1 MTDKIGFI
9 GLGQMGIPMARNLMR
24 AGFKLRVYNRTPEK
38 AAPLVAEGAEQVFRP
53 LDVVTPGG
61 VVITMLSNDAAL
73 EEVVLGRDGIL
84 EALGAKG
91 VHLSMSTISPAT
103 SRLLAA
109 HHGRRGTS
117 YLAAPV
123 FGRPEAAASKKLWI
137 ALSGGRDAKAR
148 VKPLLSELSQG
159 TYDFGDDVGGANIA
173 KLAGNF
179 LIVSALEAMAEA
191 FTLAEKNGLS
201 RATIA
206 EMMGETLFA
215 CPIYQNY
222 GKAIAAKMYEPAGF
236 KLALGLKD
244 LTLALDAA
252 HASHVPMPIGSVVRD
267 RLLSSV
273 AKGRENMD
281 WAGLA
286 LDVSEDAG
294 LA

>member
-9 GLGQMGIPMARNLMR
+9 GLGQMGIPMARNLLR
-24 AGFKLRVYNRTPEK
+24 AGFKLRIYNRTPER
-38 AAPLVAEGAEQVFRP
+38 AAALVAEGAEQVFRP

-61 VVITMLSNDAAL
+61 VVITMLANDAAL

-109 HHGRRGTS
+109 HHGRRGTT

-123 FGRPEAAASKKLWI
+123 FGRPEAAAAKKLWI
-137 ALSGGRDAKAR
+137 ALSGAKEAKTR
-148 VKPLLSELSQG
+148 VTPVLSELSQG
-159 TYDFGDDVGGANIA
+159 IYDFGEDVGGANIA

-191 FTLAEKNGLS
+191 FTLAEKNGLD

-206 EMMGETLFA
+206 DMMGQTLFA

-222 GKAIAAKMYEPAGF
+222 GKAIAAKVYEPAGF

-244 LTLALDAA
+244 LTLALEAA
-252 HASHVPMPIGSVVRD
+252 QASHVPMPIGSVVRD

-294 LA
+294 LK

>member
-38 AAPLVAEGAEQVFRP
+38 AATLAAEGAEQVFRP
-53 LDVVTPGG
+53 VDVVKPGG

-123 FGRPEAAASKKLWI
+123 FGRPEAAAAKKLWV
-137 ALSGGRDAKAR
+137 ALSGVREAKAR
-148 VKPLLSELSQG
+148 VKPLLGELSQG
-159 TYDFGDDVGGANIA
+159 IYDFGEDVGGANIA

-206 EMMGETLFA
+206 EMMSETIFA

-222 GKAIAAKMYEPAGF
+222 GKTIAAKEYEPAGF
-236 KLALGLKD
+236 KLGLGLKD
-244 LTLALDAA
+244 LMLALDAA
-252 HASHVPMPIGSVVRD
+252 QASQVPMPIGSVVRD

-273 AKGRENMD
+273 AKGRENID

-294 LA
+294 LK